1 MASEK
6 GLLEELDALDEVVEL
21 DELEELDELDKLDK
35 LELDEL
41 DELEELDEP
50 KSAGELLLLELLL
63 LELLEDEKML
73 VPVPF
78 TVIELAMP
86 SPLSGFC
93 NSSCTCCG
101 VPALST

>member
-1 MASEK
+1 MSSEN
-6 GLLEELDALDEVVEL
+6 GLLDELDALDEAIEL
-21 DELEELDELDKLDK
+21 EELEELDRLELDKLELEE

-41 DELEELDEP
+41 DELE
-50 KSAGELLLLELLL
+50 LLELLL
-63 LELLEDEKML
+63 LELLLEDEKVL

-86 SPLSGFC
+86 IPLSGFC
-93 NSSCTCCG
+93 NSSCTCCA